1 MGTKSGAGRRNQD
14 ILGTGVDPRTLC
26 VEEKQIRPMQI
37 AATHIRMPHRNGTG
51 RRKGGHIHGIQR
63 QRAAQNTERRIQLHS
78 DNGNTGAPVLRI
90 LRLPRE
96 QFLRTVE
103 PFRNT
108 RRTKVAHRHGTRDGN
123 CCDNGHRAQ
132 PRREKRDRR
141 AGKPGRRPLPI
152 LLRRRQKGTPC
163 MGQSVLRLRKRRRG
177 AFSAQQLQILDAGIP
192 IRRIP
197 VRRSDLDAVLQPRTG
212 RGVLQLRRLLQW
224 S

>member
-14 ILGTGVDPRTLC
+14 ILGTGVEPRTLC

-132 PRREKRDRR
+132 PRRENETEGLGNLAGDPCQYFYGGDRR
-141 AGKPGRRPLPI
+141 EHPAWDSLCFDYGK
-152 LLRRRQKGTPC
+152 TTWC
-163 MGQSVLRLRKRRRG
+163 T
-177 AFSAQQLQILDAGIP
+177 FCSATANTGC
-192 IRRIP
+192 RN
-197 VRRSDLDAVLQPRTG
+197 SDSTDSGSTE
-212 RGVLQLRRLLQW
+212 
-224 S
+224 